1 MISKHHIKRENGFKK
16 ITIGEG
22 KPIVSV
28 ITGIHGDE
36 KTSMIIAEHLRKVNL
51 LRGTLKIYLDV
62 NEPAC
67 MSNRRYLNKDLNRV
81 FPGIETGIDEE
92 KIASRLL
99 KEISDSS
106 IVIDLHSFNMNSDVF
121 TICNESTIDLAAS
134 FTPDAMWL
142 LDLTEEMYNGTMYY
156 YLTKK
161 NIPNLIV
168 ELPSLEC
175 LTKDHVERL
184 RQCTDNLLKYMNMIE
199 GEFERKVLPIYN
211 RKIYFAPS
219 HGIFVPYKK
228 INETVEKGDLLGIMI
243 QENYEERQIFA
254 HERGVLIQ
262 IRHSSLVHP
271 EETIYALGE
280 RVDV

>member
-1 MISKHHIKRENGFKK
+1 MISKNSIKRENGFKK
-16 ITIGEG
+16 VTIGSG
-22 KPIVSV
+22 KPVVSV

-36 KTSMIIAEHLRKVNL
+36 KSSMIIAEHLKKATI
-51 LRGTLKIYLDV
+51 LRGTLQIYLDV
-62 NEPAC
+62 NEHAWL
-67 MSNRRYLNKDLNRV
+67 SNRRYLNRDLNRV
-81 FPGIETGIDEE
+81 FPGIDTGIDEE
-92 KIASRLL
+92 KIAFNLL
-99 KEISDSS
+99 KEISNSD
-106 IVIDLHSFNMNSDVF
+106 IVIDVHSFNMNSDVF

-142 LDLTEEMYNGTMYY
+142 LDLTEERYNGTMYY

-161 NIPNLIV
+161 NIPNLII

-184 RQCTDNLLKYMNMIE
+184 RHCTDNLLKYLKMVD
-199 GEFERKVLPIYN
+199 GDFERKILPVYN

-243 QENYEERQIFA
+243 QEDYEEKQIFA
-254 HERGVLIQ
+254 DERGVLIQ